1 MKHANYNKGQG
12 IRANSGKS
20 EGGNLELTSCTHTQI
35 VRAYLRDENVLH
47 HTSKEETHVA
57 ILGVTVVIA
66 FSLATC
72 GAFSV
77 SSTAECLKDSELV
90 RKDTELRLNIPEIFS
105 RHVLAKVHG

>member
-1 MKHANYNKGQG
+1 MKHANDNKGQG

-20 EGGNLELTSCTHTQI
+20 EGGNLELTPCTHTQEEKEL
-35 VRAYLRDENVLH
+35 VPVSSHATLRDENVLH

-90 RKDTELRLNIPEIFS
+90 RKDTELRLNIPE
-105 RHVLAKVHG
+105 R

>member
-1 MKHANYNKGQG
+1 MVRQAGGRKGWRVLPPAQKTKKMKS
-12 IRANSGKS
+12 RA
-20 EGGNLELTSCTHTQI
+20 HFP
-35 VRAYLRDENVLH
+35 YLRDENVLH

-66 FSLATC
+66 FSVATC

-90 RKDTELRLNIPEIFS
+90 RKDTELRLNIPE
-105 RHVLAKVHG
+105 RGVKVAATCTVKE

>member
-1 MKHANYNKGQG
+1 MN
-12 IRANSGKS
+12 
-20 EGGNLELTSCTHTQI
+20 TSTH
-35 VRAYLRDENVLH
+35 AYLRDENVLH

-90 RKDTELRLNIPEIFS
+90 RKDTELRLNIPEV
-105 RHVLAKVHG
+105 RQAGVGKM

>member
-1 MKHANYNKGQG
+1 VKTFINQAHTCH
-12 IRANSGKS
+12 R
-20 EGGNLELTSCTHTQI
+20 EVPPDTSKTRQFFFS
-35 VRAYLRDENVLH
+35 YLRDENVLH

-90 RKDTELRLNIPEIFS
+90 RKDTELRLNIPEVCVCGKTS
-105 RHVLAKVHG
+105 KCLHTAK